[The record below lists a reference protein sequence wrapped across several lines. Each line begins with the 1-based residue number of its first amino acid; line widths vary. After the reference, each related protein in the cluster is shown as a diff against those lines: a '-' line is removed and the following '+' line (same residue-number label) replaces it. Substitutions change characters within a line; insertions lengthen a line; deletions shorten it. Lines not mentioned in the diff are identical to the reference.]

1 MLHLGIRNRELLR
14 VRFIIL
20 LLSNNRVS
28 DIITQLL
35 KVEAVYVFEVGL
47 EGWQVAGIVR
57 LLLLRILLRLLCGV
71 RYSSRQIDNV
81 GKKAGAQ
88 AV

>member
-35 KVEAVYVFEVGL
+35 KVVYVLEVGL
-47 EGWQVAGIVR
+47 KGWQVAGIVR

>member
-1 MLHLGIRNRELLR
+1 LHLGIRNRELLR

-57 LLLLRILLRLLCGV
+57 LLLRILFRLLCGL
-71 RYSSRQIDNV
+71 RYSSRQTDNV

>member
-28 DIITQLL
+28 DIIAQLL
-35 KVEAVYVFEVGL
+35 KVEAVYVLEVGI

-57 LLLLRILLRLLCGV
+57 QLLLRILLRLLCGV
-71 RYSSRQIDNV
+71 RYSRRQIDNV